1 MRQLKISPQITSRES
16 LSVDKYL
23 QDISKYGMI
32 TAEEEVILAV
42 KIREGD
48 EKALEKLVNANLRFV
63 VSVAKKYQNM
73 GLPLSDIISL
83 GNIGLVKAAQRFDET
98 KGFKFISY
106 AVWWIR
112 QTILQALSEQTRMV
126 RLPLNQTNAMS
137 KIKKAF
143 SKLEQEHEREPSVTE
158 IAAELE
164 ESEEKI
170 SQTMK
175 TSGRSISLDK
185 PVKEGEDLKVGDLYA
200 NENSPSTDND
210 LMEESLQIEL
220 ERSLSVLSPQE
231 RQVLELY
238 FGIGQSYSFS
248 LKDIADRFNLT
259 QERVRQIREKA
270 LKRLRV
276 KSKNRLLRQY
286 L

>member
-23 QDISKYGMI
+23 QDISKYSLV
-32 TAEEEVILAV
+32 TAEQEVELAV
-42 KIREGD
+42 KIKQGD

-137 KIKKAF
+137 RINKAF
-143 SKLEQEHEREPSVTE
+143 SKLEQEHEREPSVHE
-158 IAAELE
+158 LSAELNE
-164 ESEEKI
+164 TVEKI
-170 SQTMK
+170 SQTLK

-185 PVKEGEDLKVGDLYA
+185 PVREGEDLKVGDLYA
-200 NENSPSTDND
+200 NENSPSTDNE

-220 ERSLSVLSPQE
+220 ERSLSVLSTQE
-231 RQVLELY
+231 REVLELY

-248 LKDIADRFNLT
+248 LKDIAERFSLT

-270 LKRLRV
+270 LNRLRS
-276 KSKNRLLRQY
+276 KSRNRLLRQY